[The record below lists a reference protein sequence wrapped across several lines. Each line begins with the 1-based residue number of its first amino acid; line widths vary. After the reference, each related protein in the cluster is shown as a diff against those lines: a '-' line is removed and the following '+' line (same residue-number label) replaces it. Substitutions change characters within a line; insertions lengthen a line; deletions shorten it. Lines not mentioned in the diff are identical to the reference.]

1 MRICSILTPVIIS
14 FLGLTAIASA
24 QAAPPPGPY
33 NETCQAIEMKGS
45 TLHAR
50 CQTAD
55 GKWADAK
62 LEKANQCSDGVI
74 NLNGILS
81 CQTGLLPPGSYVE
94 SCANVRVEGATLK
107 ADCRNNKDRLVATEL
122 KNANRCTG
130 DIANKDGSLR
140 CIAAPK
146 QATPEQPEKKEKKKK
161 KRFVVF

>member
-1 MRICSILTPVIIS
+1 MRVYFALIPAVIA
-14 FLGLTAIASA
+14 FLGLSATSFA

-45 TLHAR
+45 TLHAK
-50 CQTAD
+50 CQTSE
-55 GKWADAK
+55 GKWVDAK
-62 LEKANQCSDGVI
+62 LDKANQCSDGVI

-107 ADCRNNKDRLVATEL
+107 ADCRNSKDKLVATEL

-130 DIANKDGSLR
+130 DIASKDGSLK
-140 CIAAPK
+140 CVAAGK

>member
-1 MRICSILTPVIIS
+1 
-14 FLGLTAIASA
+14 
-24 QAAPPPGPY
+24 
-33 NETCQAIEMKGS
+33 MKGS